1 MNTGELVHSWLM
13 VVDAD
18 KPNVSKTHEVI
29 VKENHVSV

>member
-1 MNTGELVHSWLM
+1 M

-18 KPNVSKTHEVI
+18 KPNISKTHEVI